1 MADFFKVDLD
11 VLQQFVTS
19 LTQSKDRM
27 DQALKSLGGG
37 IAGAVGSDA
46 LNDAA
51 NDFQETWNYGLGE
64 LGKKIDDTNKG
75 VGAAHKMYQQVEDDT
90 KAVWAKVQSVLP
102 GN

>member
-1 MADFFKVDLD
+1 MDLG
-11 VLQQFVTS
+11 VLQQFVSS
-19 LTQSKDRM
+19 LTQSKERM
-27 DQALKSLGGG
+27 DSALKSLGGG

-51 NDFQETWNYGLGE
+51 GEFQETWEYGLGE

-75 VGAAHKMYQQVEDDT
+75 VDAAHKVYKQVEDDA
-90 KAVWAKVQSVLP
+90 KAAWNQIQTLLP